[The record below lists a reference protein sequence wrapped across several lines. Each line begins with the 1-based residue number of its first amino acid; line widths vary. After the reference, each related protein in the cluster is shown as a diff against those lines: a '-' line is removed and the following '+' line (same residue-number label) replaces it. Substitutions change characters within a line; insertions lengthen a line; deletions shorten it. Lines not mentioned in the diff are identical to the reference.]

1 MAVSVAP
8 IRDTKWLTLEV
19 CREFQRGTCSR
30 PDTECKFAHPSK
42 SCQVENGRVIAC
54 FDSLKG
60 RCSRENC
67 KYLHPPPHLKTQLE
81 INGRNNLIQQKN
93 MAMLAQ
99 QMQLANAMIPGTQL
113 QPMPMF
119 SMAPSLATNATA
131 AFNPYL
137 GPVSPGLVPTE
148 ILPTTQVLVAG
159 NPGVAMQPSA
169 AQKLMRTDRL
179 EAASYNQAAAVRASP
194 RCPTNDLNPELE
206 GAPSLWVRGSSV
218 SMPAQSWASPEQ
230 RLPVVPNYVWWF
242 YDVDSCP
249 LGSELRPANSFH
261 LGHQAGLDP
270 RSQKRKVCREYQ
282 RGNCNRGENECR
294 FAHPSESAM
303 IDTNDNTVTV
313 CMDYIKGRC
322 SREKCKYFHPPAHLQ
337 AKIKAAQ
344 YQVNQAA
351 AAQAAATAAAM
362 TQSAVKSLKRNLE
375 ATFDLGIP
383 QTILPPLPKRPAL
396 EKTNG
401 ATGMFNTGF
410 FQYQQALANMQLQ
423 QQAAFFPPV
432 PMVHGTAPATVSAAA
447 TSATSVPFAATATAN
462 QIPII
467 SADHLSSH
475 KYVTQL

>member
-1 MAVSVAP
+1 MAHMNMAHM
-8 IRDTKWLTLEV
+8 RDTKWLTLEV

-30 PDTECKFAHPSK
+30 SDQECKFAHPAK

-67 KYLHPPPHLKTQLE
+67 KYLHPPGHLKTQLE

-99 QMQLANAMIPGTQL
+99 QMQLANAMMPGTQL

-119 SMAPSLATNATA
+119 SMAPGLATNASAAAA

-137 GPVSPGLVPTE
+137 GPVSPGLMQAE
-148 ILPTTQVLVAG
+148 IMPSPQVLMAG
-159 NPGVAMQPSA
+159 HPNHGQVPNAAAAA

-179 EAASYNQAAAVRASP
+179 E
-194 RCPTNDLNPELE
+194 
-206 GAPSLWVRGSSV
+206 
-218 SMPAQSWASPEQ
+218 
-230 RLPVVPNYVWWF
+230 
-242 YDVDSCP
+242 
-249 LGSELRPANSFH
+249 
-261 LGHQAGLDP
+261 
-270 RSQKRKVCREYQ
+270 VCREYQ
-282 RGNCNRGENECR
+282 RGNCSRGENDCR
-294 FAHPSESAM
+294 FSHPSDSTM

-344 YQVNQAA
+344 HQVNQA
-351 AAQAAATAAAM
+351 TAAAAM
-362 TQSAVKSLKRNLE
+362 
-375 ATFDLGIP
+375 GIP
-383 QTILPPLPKRPAL
+383 HSVMPPMPKRAAM
-396 EKTNG
+396 EKPNG
-401 ATGMFNTGF
+401 ASAMFNTGML
-410 FQYQQALANMQLQ
+410 QYQHALANMQFQ
-423 QQAAFFPPV
+423 QQAAFLPSGSIFCMTPTAGVV
-432 PMVHGTAPATVSAAA
+432 PMMHGGTQGSAAT
-447 TSATSVPFAATATAN
+447 TSATSGPFATSSAN

-475 KYVTQL
+475 KYLTQM

>member
-1 MAVSVAP
+1 MAVNVTP

-30 PDTECKFAHPSK
+30 PDSECKFAHPAK

-99 QMQLANAMIPGTQL
+99 QMQLANAMMPGTQL
-113 QPMPMF
+113 QPVPMF
-119 SMAPSLATNATA
+119 SVTPSLATNATAAAAA

-148 ILPTTQVLVAG
+148 ILPSAPVLVTS
-159 NPGVAMQPSA
+159 NPNVPVPAAAAAAA

-179 EAASYNQAAAVRASP
+179 E
-194 RCPTNDLNPELE
+194 
-206 GAPSLWVRGSSV
+206 
-218 SMPAQSWASPEQ
+218 
-230 RLPVVPNYVWWF
+230 
-242 YDVDSCP
+242 
-249 LGSELRPANSFH
+249 
-261 LGHQAGLDP
+261 
-270 RSQKRKVCREYQ
+270 VCREYQ
-282 RGNCNRGENECR
+282 RGNCTRGEIDCR
-294 FAHPSESAM
+294 FAHPSDSTM

-322 SREKCKYFHPPAHLQ
+322 TRDKCKYFHPPPHLQ

-344 YQVNQAA
+344 HQVNQAA
-351 AAQAAATAAAM
+351 AAAAM
-362 TQSAVKSLKRNLE
+362 GLPPV
-375 ATFDLGIP
+375 
-383 QTILPPLPKRPAL
+383 LPPLPKRPAL

-401 ATGMFNTGF
+401 ATAMFNAGM
-410 FQYQQALANMQLQ
+410 FQYQQALANMQFQ
-423 QQAAFFPPV
+423 QQAAFIPSGSILCMTPATSVV
-432 PMVHGTAPATVSAAA
+432 PMMHGASPATVSAAT
-447 TSATSVPFAATATAN
+447 TSATSVPFATATAN
-462 QIPII
+462 QELPVSKSTGHEYMHLIPII
-467 SADHLSSH
+467 SAEHLTSH
-475 KYVTQL
+475 KYVTQM

>member
-1 MAVSVAP
+1 MAVSVTP

-99 QMQLANAMIPGTQL
+99 QMQLANAMMPGAPL
-113 QPMPMF
+113 QPVNIMQQSFQKRGGDCISRWEGSPYYTGSDTNYQYCTVEPMF
-119 SMAPSLATNATA
+119 SVAPSLATNASA

-137 GPVSPGLVPTE
+137 GPVSPSLVPAE
-148 ILPTTQVLVAG
+148 ILPTAPMLVTG
-159 NPGVAMQPSA
+159 NPGVPVPAAAAAA

-179 EAASYNQAAAVRASP
+179 E
-194 RCPTNDLNPELE
+194 
-206 GAPSLWVRGSSV
+206 
-218 SMPAQSWASPEQ
+218 
-230 RLPVVPNYVWWF
+230 
-242 YDVDSCP
+242 
-249 LGSELRPANSFH
+249 
-261 LGHQAGLDP
+261 
-270 RSQKRKVCREYQ
+270 VCREYQ
-282 RGNCNRGENECR
+282 RGNCNRGESDCR
-294 FAHPSESAM
+294 FAHPADSTM

-362 TQSAVKSLKRNLE
+362 TQSAVKSLKRPLE

-383 QTILPPLPKRPAL
+383 QAVLPPLPKRPAL

-401 ATGMFNTGF
+401 ATAVFNTGI

-423 QQAAFFPPV
+423 QHTAFLPPAV
-432 PMVHGTAPATVSAAA
+432 
-447 TSATSVPFAATATAN
+447 
-462 QIPII
+462 
-467 SADHLSSH
+467 L
-475 KYVTQL
+475 

>member
-1 MAVSVAP
+1 MAVSVTP

-30 PDTECKFAHPSK
+30 PDNECKFAHPAK

-113 QPMPMF
+113 QPVPMF
-119 SMAPSLATNATA
+119 SVTPGLATNANAA

-137 GPVSPGLVPTE
+137 GPVSPGLMPAD
-148 ILPTTQVLVAG
+148 ILPSAPVLVTS
-159 NPGVAMQPSA
+159 NPGVPVPAAAAAAA

-179 EAASYNQAAAVRASP
+179 E
-194 RCPTNDLNPELE
+194 
-206 GAPSLWVRGSSV
+206 
-218 SMPAQSWASPEQ
+218 
-230 RLPVVPNYVWWF
+230 
-242 YDVDSCP
+242 
-249 LGSELRPANSFH
+249 
-261 LGHQAGLDP
+261 
-270 RSQKRKVCREYQ
+270 VCREYQ
-282 RGNCNRGENECR
+282 RGNCTRGENDCR
-294 FAHPSESAM
+294 FAHPSDSTM

-344 YQVNQAA
+344 HQVNQAA
-351 AAQAAATAAAM
+351 AAAAM
-362 TQSAVKSLKRNLE
+362 TQSAVKSLKRPLD
-375 ATFDLGIP
+375 ATFDLGLP
-383 QTILPPLPKRPAL
+383 PVLPPLPKRPAL
-396 EKTNG
+396 EKANG
-401 ATGMFNTGF
+401 ATTMFNAGV
-410 FQYQQALANMQLQ
+410 FQYQQALANMQFQ
-423 QQAAFFPPV
+423 QQAAFIPSV
-432 PMVHGTAPATVSAAA
+432 PMMHGASPATVSAAS
-447 TSATSVPFAATATAN
+447 TSATSVPFATATAN

-467 SADHLSSH
+467 SADHLTSH
-475 KYVTQL
+475 KYVTQM

>member
-1 MAVSVAP
+1 MAVSVTP

-99 QMQLANAMIPGTQL
+99 QMQLANAMMPGAPL
-113 QPMPMF
+113 QP
-119 SMAPSLATNATA
+119 
-131 AFNPYL
+131 
-137 GPVSPGLVPTE
+137 V
-148 ILPTTQVLVAG
+148 
-159 NPGVAMQPSA
+159 
-169 AQKLMRTDRL
+169 
-179 EAASYNQAAAVRASP
+179 
-194 RCPTNDLNPELE
+194 
-206 GAPSLWVRGSSV
+206 
-218 SMPAQSWASPEQ
+218 
-230 RLPVVPNYVWWF
+230 
-242 YDVDSCP
+242 
-249 LGSELRPANSFH
+249 
-261 LGHQAGLDP
+261 
-270 RSQKRKVCREYQ
+270 VCREYQ
-282 RGNCNRGENECR
+282 RGNCNRGENDCR
-294 FAHPSESAM
+294 FAHPADSAM

-362 TQSAVKSLKRNLE
+362 QLKQADSCFQDPNPFQDSSLTLGDQIEKAANRCAGTMTQSAVKSLKRPLE

-383 QTILPPLPKRPAL
+383 QAVLPPLPKRPAL

-401 ATGMFNTGF
+401 ATAVFNTGI

-423 QQAAFFPPV
+423 QHTAFLPPV
-432 PMVHGTAPATVSAAA
+432 PMVHGATPATVSAAT

-467 SADHLSSH
+467 SAEHLTSH
-475 KYVTQL
+475 KYVTQM

>member
-1 MAVSVAP
+1 MAHMNMAHM
-8 IRDTKWLTLEV
+8 RDTKWLTLEV

-30 PDTECKFAHPSK
+30 SDQECKFAHPAK

-67 KYLHPPPHLKTQLE
+67 KYLHPPGHLKTQLE

-99 QMQLANAMIPGTQL
+99 QMQLANAMMPGTQL

-119 SMAPSLATNATA
+119 SMAPGLATNASAAAA

-137 GPVSPGLVPTE
+137 GPVSPGLMQAE
-148 ILPTTQVLVAG
+148 IMPSPQVLMAG
-159 NPGVAMQPSA
+159 HPNHGQVPNAAAAA

-179 EAASYNQAAAVRASP
+179 E
-194 RCPTNDLNPELE
+194 
-206 GAPSLWVRGSSV
+206 
-218 SMPAQSWASPEQ
+218 
-230 RLPVVPNYVWWF
+230 
-242 YDVDSCP
+242 
-249 LGSELRPANSFH
+249 
-261 LGHQAGLDP
+261 
-270 RSQKRKVCREYQ
+270 VCREYQ
-282 RGNCNRGENECR
+282 RGNCSRGENDCR
-294 FAHPSESAM
+294 FSHPSDSTM

-344 YQVNQAA
+344 HQVNQATA
-351 AAQAAATAAAM
+351 AAAM
-362 TQSAVKSLKRNLE
+362 TQSAVKSLKRPLD

-383 QTILPPLPKRPAL
+383 HSVMPPMPKRAAL
-396 EKTNG
+396 EKPNG
-401 ATGMFNTGF
+401 ASAMFNTGML
-410 FQYQQALANMQLQ
+410 QYQHALANMQFQ
-423 QQAAFFPPV
+423 QQAAFLPSV
-432 PMVHGTAPATVSAAA
+432 PMMHGGAQASAAT
-447 TSATSVPFAATATAN
+447 TSATSVPFATASAN
-462 QIPII
+462 QDSSLSKLTTNEYMQLIPII

-475 KYVTQL
+475 KYLTQM